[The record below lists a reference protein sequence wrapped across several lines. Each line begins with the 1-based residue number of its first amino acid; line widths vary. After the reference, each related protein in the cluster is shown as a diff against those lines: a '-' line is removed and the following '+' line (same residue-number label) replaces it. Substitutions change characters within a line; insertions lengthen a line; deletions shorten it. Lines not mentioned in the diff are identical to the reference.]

1 MGRQAKLKRQRR
13 QQRQNPPADSS
24 TSRDQ
29 DADPTHFVER
39 LEKEGYRIK
48 SGPRCPEIPEDDEKP
63 QL

>member
-13 QQRQNPPADSS
+13 QQRQNPPADSP

-29 DADPTHFVER
+29 DTNPTHFVER

-48 SGPRCPEIPEDDEKP
+48 SGDRCPEIPEDGQQP